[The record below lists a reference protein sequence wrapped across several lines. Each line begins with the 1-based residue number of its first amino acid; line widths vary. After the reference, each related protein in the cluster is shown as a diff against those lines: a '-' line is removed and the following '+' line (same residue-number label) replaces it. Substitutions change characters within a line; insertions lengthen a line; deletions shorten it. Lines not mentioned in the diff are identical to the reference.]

1 MIIKLVEMVQQRIRL
16 IIKITETKFIVCITE
31 KEFGINY
38 VFEPAVKYVFE
49 NKIESKLSTV

>member
-1 MIIKLVEMVQQRIRL
+1 MIQQKIRL
-16 IIKITETKFIVCITE
+16 TIKITKTKFIVCITE
-31 KEFGINY
+31 KEFRIDY